1 MDYRCTEAFARE
13 MEAAALRAEGLRQE
27 AIGAFWHAIGA
38 GVRAAWSALLR
49 RLVRPSRTETLFPE
63 A

>member
-13 MEAAALRAEGLRQE
+13 IEAAALRAEGLRQE
-27 AIGAFWHAIGA
+27 AIDAFWRAIA
-38 GVRAAWSALLR
+38 VRARLAWGALLR

>member
-13 MEAAALRAEGLRQE
+13 MEAAALRAQDLRQE
-27 AIGAFWHAIGA
+27 AVHAFWHAVGS
-38 GVRAAWSALLR
+38 GLRAAWRALLH
-49 RLVRPSRTETLFPE
+49 RLVRRSRTESLFPE

>member
-27 AIGAFWHAIGA
+27 AIRAFWHVIGRS
-38 GVRAAWSALLR
+38 VRATWGALLR
-49 RLVRPSRTETLFPE
+49 WLVRPSRAETLFPE

>member
-13 MEAAALRAEGLRQE
+13 IEAAALRAEGLRQE
-27 AIGAFWHAIGA
+27 AIDAVWHAVAARLRA
-38 GVRAAWSALLR
+38 GWTALLR
-49 RLVRPSRTETLFPE
+49 RQLRPSRSDTLFPE

>member
-13 MEAAALRAEGLRQE
+13 IEAAALRAEGLRQE
-27 AIGAFWHAIGA
+27 AIHAFWHAVAA
-38 GVRAAWSALLR
+38 GVRAAWGALLR
-49 RLVRPSRTETLFPE
+49 RLVRPSRTDILFPE